1 MSTLDVQGQAGSDG
15 CTRTA
20 QSGIISVKRGT
31 GGQAEGQVTM
41 MHEPTARIFW
51 YSQTGH
57 SYACALKAAETL
69 QRSGYAVGLTPLAL
83 AEPVHFQA
91 DKILFAF
98 PVNNFK
104 VPVPMVR
111 RFQGLPALNEARDAF
126 AIITYAGLPANTA
139 SLFKRLLA
147 GKNLRLRSFVKIRC
161 RDSFIPFA
169 KWLPFMNDGSKPDA
183 GSLEKVARFVG
194 AAMIEGTDRRQPL
207 FNPFNLAHWM
217 GQGSPDDGP
226 KLLLGERVFLKEACV
241 LCGQCVALCPSKAIT
256 LEAGAIRF
264 DEKLC
269 VGCCGC
275 LNICPQNAWRSSRF
289 GPEYYNKGLHV
300 PEMAEALEKLP

>member
-1 MSTLDVQGQAGSDG
+1 MKLSP
-15 CTRTA
+15 TA
-20 QSGIISVKRGT
+20 Q
-31 GGQAEGQVTM
+31 
-41 MHEPTARIFW
+41 IFW

-69 QRSGYAVGLTPLAL
+69 QQSGYSVSLTPLAL
-83 AEPVHFQA
+83 AEPAHFQA
-91 DKILFAF
+91 DQILFAF

-111 RFQGLPALNEARDAF
+111 RFQHLPVANETRDAF
-126 AIITYAGLPANTA
+126 AIITYAGMPANTA
-139 SLFKRLLA
+139 YLFKRLLA
-147 GKNLRLRSFVKIRC
+147 GKNLRLQSFVKIRC

-169 KWLPFMNDGSKPDA
+169 KWLPFMNDTGKPDA
-183 GSLEKVARFVG
+183 DSLARVERFVR
-194 AAMIEGTDRRQPL
+194 AAMIEGTDRRRPL

-226 KLLLGERVFLKEACV
+226 KMLLGERIFLKEACV

-256 LEAGAIRF
+256 MEAGEIRF

-275 LNICPQNAWRSSRF
+275 LNICPENAWRSSRF
-289 GPEYYNKGLHV
+289 GPEYFNKGLHV
-300 PEMAEALEKLP
+300 PAMAKALERQAGQRPGESL

>member
-1 MSTLDVQGQAGSDG
+1 MPCV
-15 CTRTA
+15 
-20 QSGIISVKRGT
+20 
-31 GGQAEGQVTM
+31 
-41 MHEPTARIFW
+41 TARIFW

-69 QRSGYAVGLTPLAL
+69 QKSGCAVSLTPLAQ
-83 AEPVHFQA
+83 AEPAHFQA
-91 DKILFAF
+91 DRILFAF

-111 RFQGLPALNEARDAF
+111 LLQRLPVVDAAGDAF

-139 SLFKRLLA
+139 YLFERLLA

-161 RDSFIPFA
+161 RDSFIPFV
-169 KWLPFMNDGSKPDA
+169 KWLPFMNATGKPDA
-183 GSLEKVARFVG
+183 GSLARVEQFVR
-194 AAMIEGTDRRQPL
+194 AAMIEGTDRRRPL

-226 KLLLGERVFLKEACV
+226 KMFLGERIFLKEACV
-241 LCGQCVALCPSKAIT
+241 LCGQCAALCPSGAIT
-256 LEAGAIRF
+256 LEAGEIRC

-275 LNICPQNAWRSSRF
+275 LNICPENAWRSSRF
-289 GPEYYNKGLHV
+289 GPEYYNEGLHV
-300 PEMAEALEKLP
+300 PTMAEALGTSRTTPL

>member
-1 MSTLDVQGQAGSDG
+1 M
-15 CTRTA
+15 
-20 QSGIISVKRGT
+20 KT
-31 GGQAEGQVTM
+31 G
-41 MHEPTARIFW
+41 PTARIFW

-69 QRSGYAVGLTPLAL
+69 QKAGYAVGLTPLAL
-83 AEPVHFQA
+83 AGPAHVQA
-91 DKILFAF
+91 DQILFAF

-104 VPVPMVR
+104 VPVPVVRWVR
-111 RFQGLPALNEARDAF
+111 RLPVLEVTGDAF

-169 KWLPFMNDGSKPDA
+169 KWLPFMNATGKPDA
-183 GSLEKVARFVG
+183 DSLARVGRFVG
-194 AAMIEGTDRRQPL
+194 AAMIEGTDRRRPL

-226 KLLLGERVFLKEACV
+226 KMFLGERIFLKEACV
-241 LCGQCVALCPSKAIT
+241 LCGQCVALCPSRAIT
-256 LEAGAIRF
+256 LEAGEIRF

-269 VGCCGC
+269 LGCCGC

-289 GPEYYNKGLHV
+289 GPEYFNKGLHV
-300 PEMAEALEKLP
+300 AAMAEALEQPAGIGPGDSAP